1 MFPQFLFVLYFALVF
16 VSAYFNYFTSSLKE
30 EAAIDADYLVC
41 SSTVESEKEIT
52 AFDDMI
58 LAFVILLYVFGWY
71 FYIHCWSLVCAF
83 PELIFLFYLFPCL
96 YFIIFGIP
104 TILAYIFGIQFLVY
118 LRGVSSSPSLAA
130 ELMFD
135 YIGVVVFYVRILIQ
149 GVRLVLMLL
158 TLASL
163 NELIMHWSIPQ
174 KALICPEYFW
184 EELSKVSLT
193 LSSLSYFFLCV
204 LPGQIVYLIFEV
216 GHTYFLCSIQFV
228 AFFAIVFWLYLFFYT
243 MFISEKQE
251 DYLSYL
257 RKKYTSSSN
266 SQV

>member
-1 MFPQFLFVLYFALVF
+1 MLDQYLVACAASGVNADSWHRNILMSSEYLYILVYCPEIIEIPVRALEEELGGFSDAVALLSENAIVEVISTPVVMFPQFLFVLYFGLVF
-16 VSAYFNYFTSSLKE
+16 ISMYFNYFTSALKE
-30 EAAIDADYLVC
+30 EATVDADYLVG

-58 LAFVILLYVFGWY
+58 LAFVILLYIFGWY
-71 FYIHCWSLVCAF
+71 FYIHCWSLVSAF
-83 PELIFLFYLFPCL
+83 PEIIFLFYLFPCL

-104 TILAYIFGIQFLVY
+104 TILAYVFGIQFLVY

-163 NELIMHWSIPQ
+163 NELIMQWSIPQ
-174 KALICPEYFW
+174 KAQICPEYF
-184 EELSKVSLT
+184 
-193 LSSLSYFFLCV
+193 
-204 LPGQIVYLIFEV
+204 
-216 GHTYFLCSIQFV
+216 
-228 AFFAIVFWLYLFFYT
+228 
-243 MFISEKQE
+243 
-251 DYLSYL
+251 
-257 RKKYTSSSN
+257 
-266 SQV
+266 